1 MLNMVLS
8 VFFSMM
14 STGMMS
20 YLAMNT
26 QLGPWVAPVFVV
38 VCMVLLMPL
47 FNAAW
52 FKKNVVI
59 IIAAG
64 SVGGMVGLCLGLTF
78 PSFYFLHRHLFDWML
93 LHPIFFAAIVS
104 SFVLCAAA
112 YAFLLAYVL
121 RHFFLVH
128 MDAMKLHQTHDRFPM
143 SQLVHDVIF
152 VEKQREARIFMV
164 IGLGL
169 SAAWSV
175 IVMMGRFALAA
186 YSLQVNMIPLLIS
199 IGFIAG
205 RVIAPPMLLG
215 LVTRVFVLDI
225 VHWYVPSTLSDQ
237 SFLITFCSGM
247 ILVWFVRLV
256 ILFWVDKKELSRNQ
270 SYLARMDNKWWFA
283 GWNLATAALVFV
295 LLTAWGTPLLVQLY
309 VFGLLS
315 WLAKYLVEIIA
326 KIGVIEIDS
335 YVWFIL
341 LPVVYFAAPSSLS
354 VLAIAVFSTL
364 CLGLVVDF
372 LFSYKLA
379 QLAKV
384 PYQFVLRYQIIA
396 AVCASLAAGVL
407 FVWYSSSWG
416 IGSFALMAP
425 KARELDD
432 IIQFGRYDY
441 KILCAGFV
449 YGVCML
455 ALTKELLIVVGA
467 MLMAPAI
474 SSWLVLAGA
483 LAHLIKNRER
493 FYPVWFGVYA
503 GHMLWMVLAA
513 FK

>member
-1 MLNMVLS
+1 MLMTILS
-8 VFFSMM
+8 VFFSVM
-14 STGMMS
+14 STAMMS

-38 VCMVLLMPL
+38 VCMVLLVPL
-47 FNAAW
+47 FDTKW
-52 FKKNVVI
+52 FKENVVMA
-59 IIAAG
+59 IAAG
-64 SVGGMVGLCLGLTF
+64 SVGGMIGLCLGLTF

-93 LHPIFFAAIVS
+93 LHPKLFALVVG

-121 RHFFLVH
+121 RHLFLV
-128 MDAMKLHQTHDRFPM
+128 QTHDRFPM
-143 SQLVHDVIF
+143 SQLVYDVIY
-152 VEKQREARIFMV
+152 VEKQREARFFMI
-164 IGLGL
+164 IGLAL
-169 SAAWSV
+169 SSAWNF
-175 IVMMGRFALAA
+175 VMVVGRFAVAA
-186 YSLQVNMIPLLIS
+186 YSLQLNMIPLLIS

-205 RVIAPPMLLG
+205 RVIAPPMLFG

-225 VHWYVPSTLSDQ
+225 VHWYVPSALSDQ

-247 ILVWFVRLV
+247 ILVWFVRLMV
-256 ILFWVDKKELSRNQ
+256 LFIVDKNELFRHQ
-270 SYLARMDNKWWFA
+270 SYLAHMDNKRWFV
-283 GWNLATAALVFV
+283 GWQLLTAALVFA
-295 LLTAWGTPLLVQLY
+295 LLTAWGAPILVQLY
-309 VFGLLS
+309 VFILLS

-341 LPVVYFAAPSSLS
+341 LPAVYFAAPSSLS
-354 VLAIAVFSTL
+354 VLSIAVFSTL

-379 QLAKV
+379 QLANV
-384 PYQFVLRYQIIA
+384 SYRLVLKYQIISV
-396 AVCASLAAGVL
+396 VCAAISAGIL
-407 FVWYSSSWG
+407 FVWYSSAWG

-441 KILCAGFV
+441 KILGAGFI
-449 YGVCML
+449 YGLFML
-455 ALTKELLIVVGA
+455 VLTRELLIVIGA
-467 MLMAPAI
+467 MLMSPVI
-474 SSWLVLAGA
+474 STWLVLSGA
-483 LAHLIKNRER
+483 LAHLVKNRER